1 MPQGF
6 RIASAFVTVSPDTE
20 GFREELLAKLEEATA
35 GARARVRVQLDTGEL
50 DAGAERARATVDEL
64 GARTARPSVRL
75 EDGEASAKIGE
86 IRERLQA
93 LSATDPSPR
102 VRADISDAQAK
113 VEAIEAKIDRLNSV
127 IARPSVTPQMAS
139 AQAQIDA
146 VTAKLEEL
154 STKEATP
161 KVTADIAKAQTRLEI
176 LRARLDEL
184 QTRDAQIRVQASAGL
199 TRAMAD
205 LDRLLAKLAELD
217 SKEAKPRLGLDDGEF
232 NARVDRAEGRL
243 KRLNSESAKPH
254 VGGSGGEGGLGG
266 LSEYK
271 APLGIVGG
279 ITSLLPSIGGAAMG
293 GGLLAGAGAL
303 SLGPVAKALGDAH
316 QAALNI
322 GMLPQQ
328 TAAIQFSNSVARQ
341 GAQEQVTTARMQ
353 QAQDAITSARSIESA
368 QMNLASVERSAA
380 AQQVQALQ
388 SVVQAEQGV
397 QQANYA
403 LSEAQYNL
411 NQAWERARENL
422 RELDDQ
428 LADSK
433 LSVQEAQLGIQQ
445 ALYQQKLTNENAY
458 STQLDRQQAALAVAQ
473 AQQRLV
479 DAQDQ
484 LTASQYKANLA
495 NQEGIDGSQEI
506 IKAKQAVVAAQ
517 YGQTDAQAQYAIAQQ
532 NLTNTQLNNASQVKE
547 AQMQLTAAVQEAAYQ
562 RQMDARSVALAE
574 RNVSNVVQEQQLQWA
589 AMKATENEAANQ
601 LAKDLS
607 RMTPAMRAVV
617 EQILGMNGALTRM
630 KEAAQNA
637 VAPGLAQF
645 VTGLSQ
651 SMPALTAGVSAMGAE
666 IGKVFSTIG
675 SALQSQAGQDVLK
688 GLIDNGL
695 KLAQTV
701 APAVQNLVGAL
712 AKLGAQK
719 GAADGLGG
727 AVAGIA
733 NGLTAVVKAIG
744 PFVGPLSSGLST
756 LGQALAPIGSLLGT
770 VVGQAAQALAPAL
783 AALLPAVTTLAG
795 ALGQGLSPIFQA
807 LGPLLLPVAQAITG
821 VVQAFS
827 PLLPIIGQIIGQ
839 IGQDLTPLFQAL
851 MPVVLQLA
859 QFLAKDLQVGLV
871 QTLQA
876 LLPLIPAGVKL
887 IESLLPLVSLVLRLG
902 GVLVEFAG
910 KLIGPVISAIVSVVA
925 AILGFVSHWR
935 EAVDWIEQKAS
946 WLWHGVFEPMWSG
959 IKQGTEAFVG
969 GLKKVW
975 DTLAAIFKDPVA
987 FLVNTVY
994 DNGIAK
1000 LWNEVTGALGMH
1012 ALDLPIITGFAAGGI
1027 VPGYA
1032 PGQDTVPAMLSPGE
1046 AVLVPE
1052 AVQAIGPSA
1061 VLALNEA
1068 YGGGRQSVANHFSGG
1083 GIIGGIKGF
1092 VGGLI
1097 DKGLDLAK
1105 ITAAVATGNGE
1116 ALTNALAK
1124 LVGTQGASGA
1134 YAKLMLGIPT
1144 SLIHTMVQA
1153 ILGKH
1158 PSSGGSNGGGG
1169 GPIPTGDHLAI
1180 IDAALQA
1187 AGVPPPGTQD
1197 EWRAGL
1203 NTLIERES
1211 GWNPK
1216 AINNTDI
1223 NAQNGDPSRGL
1234 AQTIMSTFLS
1244 HHVPG
1249 TSTDI
1254 YDPVANVAAAVRYI
1268 VAAYGNISR
1277 VQQAN
1282 PSLPPKGYD
1291 QGGWLMPGTMPVNGL
1306 GKPEA
1311 VLTPEQSQAFVAL
1324 VRHLAGQGPAGA
1336 AIGRQVTVEQHYHGT
1351 QLPTVE
1357 QQADMQRRLTL
1368 ALSGA

>member
-1 MPQGF
+1 MPEGF
-6 RIASAFVTVSPDTE
+6 RIAAAFVTVSPDTE

-35 GARARVRVQLDTGEL
+35 GTRARVRVELDTGEL

-64 GARTARPSVRL
+64 GARTARPNVRL
-75 EDGEASAKIGE
+75 EDGEATAKIGE

-93 LSATDPSPR
+93 LAAADPSPR

-127 IARPSVTPQMAS
+127 IARPAVTPQMAS
-139 AQAQIDA
+139 AQAQIEA
-146 VTAKLEEL
+146 LTAKLEEL

-161 KVTADIAKAQTRLEI
+161 KVTADIAKAQSRLEI
-176 LRARLDEL
+176 LRSRLDEL
-184 QTRDAQIRVQASAGL
+184 QTRDAQVRVQASAGL
-199 TRAMAD
+199 TRATAD

-217 SKEAKPRLGLDDGEF
+217 SKEAKARLNLDDGEF
-232 NARVDRAEGRL
+232 NAKVDRAEARL
-243 KRLNSESAKPH
+243 KKLNGESAKPRAGG
-254 VGGSGGEGGLGG
+254 GGSGGEGGFAGF

-271 APLGIVGG
+271 MPIGIAGG

-303 SLGPVAKALGDAH
+303 ALGPVAKALGDAH

-328 TAAIQFSNSVARQ
+328 TAAIQFSNSVQRQ

-353 QAQDAITSARSIESA
+353 QAQDAITAARSIESA

-433 LSVQEAQLGIQQ
+433 LNVEQAQLGIQQ
-445 ALYQQKLTNENAY
+445 AIYQQRLVNENAY

-484 LTASQYKANLA
+484 LTASQYKANVA

-506 IKAKQAVVAAQ
+506 IKAKQSLVAAQ
-517 YGQTDAQAQYAIAQQ
+517 FGQTDAQAQYAIAQQ

-547 AQMQLTAAVQEAAYQ
+547 AQMQLTAAEQEAAYQ

-617 EQILGMNGALTRM
+617 EQILGMNGAFTRM
-630 KEAAQNA
+630 REAAQNA
-637 VAPGLAQF
+637 IAPGLAQF

-651 SMPALTAGVSAMGAE
+651 SMPALTAGVSAMGSE
-666 IGKVFSTIG
+666 ISKVFSSLG
-675 SALQSQAGQDVLK
+675 SALQSKSGQDVLQ

-695 KLAQTV
+695 TLVKTV
-701 APAVQNLVGAL
+701 VPAVSGFVGAL

-719 GAADGLGG
+719 GAADGLAG

-733 NGLTAVVKAIG
+733 NGLTAVVKSLS
-744 PFVGPLSSGLST
+744 PFVGALSSGLST

-770 VVGQAAQALAPAL
+770 VVGGIAQALAPAL

-795 ALGQGLSPIFQA
+795 SLGQGLSPIFSA
-807 LGPLLLPVAQAITG
+807 LGPLLVPVAQAITG
-821 VVQAFS
+821 VVQAFA
-827 PLLPIIGQIIGQ
+827 PLLPVLGQIIGQ

-851 MPVVLQLA
+851 LPVVLQLA
-859 QFLAKDLQVGLV
+859 QFLTKDLQLGMI

-876 LLPLIPAGVKL
+876 ILPLVPAAVRL
-887 IESLLPLVSLVLRLG
+887 IESLLPLVSLVIRIAS
-902 GVLVEFAG
+902 VLVEFAA
-910 KLIGPVISAIVSVVA
+910 KLTGPVEGAIVSVISAILDFA
-925 AILGFVSHWR
+925 SHWR
-935 EAVDWIEQKAS
+935 TAVDWVDQKAE
-946 WLWHGVFEPMWSG
+946 WLWHGVFEPMWNG
-959 IKQGTEAFVG
+959 IGQGLSDFVNT
-969 GLKKVW
+969 LKKTW
-975 DTLAAIFKDPVA
+975 GTLADIFIAPVR
-987 FLVNTVY
+987 FMVNTVY
-994 DNGIAK
+994 DGGIAK
-1000 LWNEVTGALGMH
+1000 LWNAVTSAIGMH
-1012 ALDLPIITGFAAGGI
+1012 SLDLPLIAGFATGGI

-1046 AVLVPE
+1046 GVLVPE
-1052 AVQAIGPSA
+1052 AVQAIGPGA
-1061 VLALNEA
+1061 VHALNAA
-1068 YGGGRQSVANHFSGG
+1068 YGGGRQSSDGNFAGG
-1083 GIIGGIKGF
+1083 GIVGAVKGF
-1092 VGGLI
+1092 VGDLI
-1097 DKGLDLAK
+1097 GTATDIAK
-1105 ITAAVATGNGE
+1105 IIAALATGNGD
-1116 ALTNALAK
+1116 ALTNALTK
-1124 LVGTQGASGA
+1124 LVGTQGAAGN
-1134 YAKLMLGIPT
+1134 YAKLMTGVPT
-1144 SLIHTMVQA
+1144 TLIRDMVQA
-1153 ILGKH
+1153 ILGTH
-1158 PSSGGSNGGGG
+1158 PAPSAGS
-1169 GPIPTGDHLAI
+1169 GPIPTGDHLAV

-1203 NTLIERES
+1203 NTLINRES
-1211 GWNPK
+1211 GWDPR
-1216 AINNTDI
+1216 AINLTDI
-1223 NAQNGDPSRGL
+1223 NAKNGDPSRGL

-1244 HHVPG
+1244 NHVPG

-1254 YDPVANVAAAVRYI
+1254 YDPVANVAAATRYI
-1268 VAAYGNISR
+1268 VGRYGSISR

-1282 PSLPPKGYD
+1282 PNLPPQGYD
-1291 QGGWLMPGTMPVNGL
+1291 RGGWLMPGTVPVNGL
-1306 GKPEA
+1306 AKPEA
-1311 VLTPEQSQAFVAL
+1311 VLTPEQSAAFVDL
-1324 VRHLAGQGPAGA
+1324 VRHLAGQGAAGA
-1336 AIGRQVTVEQHYHGT
+1336 SVGRQVTVEQHYHGT

-1357 QQADMQRRLTL
+1357 QQADMQRRL
-1368 ALSGA
+1368 ALSLSGV